1 MNHTQHSWSGAA
13 ASRFADAAIQP
24 FGEPARASVLLG
36 QGLDLVDDLTLKL
49 QKLDGLMLT
58 GKPSEISQA
67 AATVEAALRD
77 SAPAFAEI
85 ATLMGELGASDLAAA
100 AAQLRH
106 IEQADAAKMA
116 EALRGALTRFAKR
129 SAGAGRRAQQLNR
142 GLGAVL
148 RGLQALGM
156 QESGRLIAEA

>member
-1 MNHTQHSWSGAA
+1 MNLAENSWS
-13 ASRFADAAIQP
+13 SVP
-24 FGEPARASVLLG
+24 PPHPGEFSRASVLLE
-36 QGLDLVDDLTLKL
+36 QGLDLVQDLTLKM

-58 GKPSEISQA
+58 GKPVEISQA
-67 AATVEAALRD
+67 AATVEVALRD

-85 ATLMGELGASDLAAA
+85 ANLMGELGTSSLAAA

-106 IEQADAAKMA
+106 IEQADAARMA
-116 EALRGALTRFAKR
+116 DALRGALSRFAKR
-129 SAGAGRRAQQLNR
+129 SVNAGRRAQQLNK
-142 GLGAVL
+142 GLGAAL

>member
-1 MNHTQHSWSGAA
+1 MSLAGHHWTGAPSPHPGEFA
-13 ASRFADAAIQP
+13 KAS
-24 FGEPARASVLLG
+24 LLLE
-36 QGLDLVDDLTLKL
+36 QGLDLVQDLTLKM

-58 GKPSEISQA
+58 GKPGDISQA
-67 AATVEAALRD
+67 AATVEVALRD

-85 ATLMGELGASDLAAA
+85 ANLMGELGASNLASA

-106 IEQADAAKMA
+106 IEQADAAQMA
-116 EALRGALTRFAKR
+116 DALRGALTRFAKR
-129 SAGAGRRAQQLNR
+129 SVNAGRRAQQLNK
-142 GLGAVL
+142 GLSAAL